1 MLLGCLLGGL
11 TKEGVAV
18 TLPDGNKVPETGAL
32 SQIDV
37 TDIIYD
43 SRKVKPGCLF
53 VCLPGAVHDGHA

>member
-1 MLLGCLLGGL
+1 MLLGCLLGDL
-11 TKEGVAV
+11 IKEGIAV

-43 SRKVKPGCLF
+43 SLS
-53 VCLPGAVHDGHA
+53 LIHI